1 VLSCICFLVFLSV
14 HSEWRTHFSRDSLRG
29 RGSNTKAKR
38 MFFEVQYL
46 LLVTISCVKF
56 VSSLPCGLVLEDQ

>member
-1 VLSCICFLVFLSV
+1 MLSCISFFVFLSV
-14 HSEWRTHFSRDSLRG
+14 HNEWRTHFSRDSLRG
-29 RGSNTKAKR
+29 SNTKAKR
-38 MFFEVQYL
+38 IYFEVQYL

>member
-14 HSEWRTHFSRDSLRG
+14 HSEWQTHFSRDSLRG